1 MLYRIIEKIIGC
13 LDPKSKIW
21 LFSINGQ
28 NRLINP
34 PQNTFIPLFW
44 ASITIIMPENINIW
58 FLMIIISVFTDNRL
72 FFQTYLH
79 FVANLDQPRAKFEIW
94 QSCLKHTYLIHFGS
108 DWTKECLKLTTTNK
122 AITCF
127 LNYYSI
133 VPGSDLIANTSCSKL
148 LGEIFF

>member
-1 MLYRIIEKIIGC
+1 
-13 LDPKSKIW
+13 
-21 LFSINGQ
+21 
-28 NRLINP
+28 
-34 PQNTFIPLFW
+34 
-44 ASITIIMPENINIW
+44 
-58 FLMIIISVFTDNRL
+58 MIIISVFTDNRL
-72 FFQTYLH
+72 FFQTNLH

-133 VPGSDLIANTSCSKL
+133 VSGSDIIANTSWSKL
-148 LGEIFF
+148 SDEIFMNF